1 MSIGSVLLSDRLT
14 RADEQA
20 PITVQTHSSL
30 ELVQQLFVK
39 LGARQI
45 LVTDSKGV
53 FRGMITKKAWLSFLS
68 DIEEVGH

>member
-1 MSIGSVLLSDRLT
+1 MKQGLFNRCSSL
-14 RADEQA
+14 QA

-45 LVTDSKGV
+45 LVTDFKGI
-53 FRGMITKKAWLSFLS
+53 FRGVITKKAWLSFLS
-68 DIEEVGH
+68 EIEEVGH

>member
-1 MSIGSVLLSDRLT
+1 MALAGEQVLIDK
-14 RADEQA
+14 A

-45 LVTDSKGV
+45 LVTDSKGI
-53 FRGMITKKAWLSFLS
+53 FRGVITKKAWLSFLS
-68 DIEEVGH
+68 EIEEVGH